1 MSLTGENKRV
11 LVTGGAGF
19 IGSHVVDRLVDDGC
33 WVRVVDNLST
43 GKLENISD
51 HLESGK
57 VDFVEGD
64 IRDALVAG
72 KSVVAVDA
80 VVHLAAVISVPFS
93 VENPRFTFD
102 VNVKGTMNLLRACA
116 EAKVGKFVFISSC
129 AVYGEPKFLPVTEEH
144 PTNPISPYAES
155 KLAAEKFCLG
165 FHEKQLLRSVVL
177 RLFNV
182 YGPRQGMND
191 YSGVITRD
199 IDRISRKEPLVI
211 YGDGLQ
217 TRDFVNVNDVA
228 AGVLAAVKLDD
239 ASGQVFNI
247 GSGKP
252 TSINELSKT
261 LLDLSGQDLAIIYE
275 KARPGDIKDSY
286 ADISKAQKLLYYEPQ
301 VSLTEGLSVLL
312 RENGLIR

>member
-102 VNVKGTMNLLRACA
+102 VNVKGTINLLRACA
-116 EAKVGKFVFISSC
+116 EAKVGKFIFISSC
-129 AVYGEPKFLPVTEEH
+129 AVYGEPKFLPVTEGH

-191 YSGVITRD
+191 YSGVITQF
-199 IDRISRKEPLVI
+199 IDRGSRRLPLII
-211 YGDGLQ
+211 YGDGWQ
-217 TRDFVNVNDVA
+217 TRDFLNIRDV
-228 AGVLAAVKLDD
+228 VQAVSS
-239 ASGQVFNI
+239 AIEREYAEGNVFNI
-247 GSGKP
+247 GFGVPISV
-252 TSINELSKT
+252 NELAETFLESAK
-261 LLDLSGQDLAIIYE
+261 LDSQVLHEEPRLGEI
-275 KARPGDIKDSY
+275 RHSY
-286 ADISKAQKLLYYEPQ
+286 ADISKAERLLLYRPK
-301 VSLTEGLSVLL
+301 VSLKDGLRALL
-312 RENGLIR
+312 TN